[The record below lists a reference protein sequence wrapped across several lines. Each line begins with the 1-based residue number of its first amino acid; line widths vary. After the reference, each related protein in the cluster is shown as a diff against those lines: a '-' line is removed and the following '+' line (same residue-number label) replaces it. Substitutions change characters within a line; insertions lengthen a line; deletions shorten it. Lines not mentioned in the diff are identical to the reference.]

1 MDNDNWYLNKKEMQ
15 DFNKHVFGTYEW
27 AVSNAN
33 FISGCSNNCKYCY
46 SREMAIRFKR
56 KTTENWRNEEI
67 NFNQFNKKF
76 KKESGFIMFPS
87 SHDITPDN
95 LNYTLIFLQKIIDSG
110 NNVLIV
116 SKPHFEVI
124 SSICDEFKNYKK
136 NILFRFTIGSTDN
149 KILNFWE
156 PGAPEYEERKKCLIY
171 AFKKGFETS
180 VSCEPM
186 LDENILNLVTDIQDY
201 ITDFIWIGKANYLL
215 RRLKMNGYVDNET
228 LDKANSLIES
238 QSDSNI
244 RLLYKN
250 LKDNPKIKWKESIKK
265 VLNLEISTVKGADE

>member
-1 MDNDNWYLNKKEMQ
+1 
-15 DFNKHVFGTYEW
+15 
-27 AVSNAN
+27 
-33 FISGCSNNCKYCY
+33 
-46 SREMAIRFKR
+46 
-56 KTTENWRNEEI
+56 
-67 NFNQFNKKF
+67 
-76 KKESGFIMFPS
+76 
-87 SHDITPDN
+87 
-95 LNYTLIFLQKIIDSG
+95 
-110 NNVLIV
+110 
-116 SKPHFEVI
+116 
-124 SSICDEFKNYKK
+124 
-136 NILFRFTIGSTDN
+136 
-149 KILNFWE
+149 
-156 PGAPEYEERKKCLIY
+156 
-171 AFKKGFETS
+171 
-180 VSCEPM
+180 M